1 MSLLPPVS
9 PIAQERSWRRLLKGG
24 VSVLLQVKGSSQT
37 NVRTGKTGSAS
48 ERDQQPLYSGPI
60 AIPCTGQ
67 RYRKRSRPRIRAGLA
82 FSWEKPAIPLCS
94 DWNSREEDR
103 SGTEAEGSAGETPFM
118 ASWKVGKQVAGTK
131 RQVEE
136 NPGRANRCS
145 AFGKNGRSV
154 HSVLLAVCSHQLM
167 TQASSLSSSSGWNQ

>member
-1 MSLLPPVS
+1 MCCGHVLLPAWQKSVSLLPPVS

-24 VSVLLQVKGSSQT
+24 VSVLLQVKEISQT

-67 RYRKRSRPRIRAGLA
+67 RCRKTSRPRIRAGLA

-94 DWNSREEDR
+94 DWNSSEEDR
-103 SGTEAEGSAGETPFM
+103 SGTEAEGQRRRDTFHGLMEGGE
-118 ASWKVGKQVAGTK
+118 A
-131 RQVEE
+131 
-136 NPGRANRCS
+136 
-145 AFGKNGRSV
+145 
-154 HSVLLAVCSHQLM
+154 
-167 TQASSLSSSSGWNQ
+167 SGWNEAAG